1 MFTFNG
7 IDADTGE
14 PLLSSMT
21 AAQLSLAAQGKPM
34 EVDPGQLRALLSK
47 AQRKDVRGRR
57 LVRGVGE
64 GINPK
69 ELAETGWGVI
79 FAGEPDPAVL
89 DALRPLLAHRKAQSS
104 SKKESYYREYKGAD
118 GYQAGESKS
127 AFLTR
132 HGVGTGPANPEKM
145 PYYLLLV
152 GDPETIPYRFQYQL
166 DVTYGVGRI
175 HFETPEEYARYAE
188 SVVRAETSPTALP
201 REAVF
206 FGVRNPNDE
215 PTRLSAELLVQPLAT
230 WAGEQ
235 IKDWSFTSVVGEP
248 ATKVKLTTLLGGA
261 ATPSLVF
268 SASHGMG
275 YRDADDPRQA
285 VKQGALICQDWPGS
299 GAVGRTHF
307 FAAED
312 ISGSACVHGLISF
325 HFACYGA
332 GTPRLDSFPAAGT
345 IGRQIAKSA
354 FVAALPKRLLS
365 HPRGGALAVIGHVD
379 KAWEYS
385 YATTKKKQLEVFQST
400 LRRLFSGHPV
410 GSALDY
416 FNARYAEL
424 SSDLLG
430 MQQDIREGKTP
441 NDDALAELW
450 LANNDAQSY
459 AVVGDPAV
467 RLPGA
472 KEA

>member
-7 IDADTGE
+7 IDAATGE
-14 PLLSSMT
+14 PLLPSMT

-34 EVDPGQLRALLSK
+34 EVDPGHLRALLTK
-47 AQRKDVRGRR
+47 ARRKDVRGPR

-64 GINPK
+64 GIDPK
-69 ELAETGWGVI
+69 DLAQTGWGVI
-79 FAGEPDPAVL
+79 FAGDPDPAVL
-89 DALRPLLAHRKAQSS
+89 EALRPLLDHRKAQASK
-104 SKKESYYREYKGAD
+104 KKESYYREYKGTD

-132 HGVGTGPANPEKM
+132 QGVGTGPANPEKV

-188 SVVRAETSPTALP
+188 SVVRAETTPPALP

-215 PTRLSAELLVQPLAT
+215 PTRLSTELLLQPLAT
-230 WAGEQ
+230 WAEEQ
-235 IKDWSFTSVVGEP
+235 IREWSFTSVVGEP
-248 ATKVKLTTLLGGA
+248 ATKVKLATLLGGT
-261 ATPSLVF
+261 ATPSLLF
-268 SASHGMG
+268 TASHGMG
-275 YRDADDPRQA
+275 YREAGDPRQA
-285 VKQGALICQDWPGS
+285 LKQGALICQEWPGS
-299 GAVGRTHF
+299 GAVGRSHF

-312 ISGSACVHGLISF
+312 VPDTAAVHGLISF

-332 GTPRLDSFPAAGT
+332 GTPRVDSFPAVGT
-345 IGRQIAKSA
+345 SGRQIAKSS

-365 HPRGGALAVIGHVD
+365 HPKGGALAVIGHVD

-385 YATTKKKQLEVFQST
+385 YITTKKKQLEVFQSA

-430 MQQDIREGKTP
+430 MQQDIREGATP
-441 NDDALAELW
+441 KDDALAELW

-459 AVVGDPAV
+459 AIVGDPAA

-472 KEA
+472 KA